1 MRYREL
7 GNTGLMVSE
16 TGFGTIPVLSG
27 NVPVLPDYY
36 SPDVDE
42 AVEIIKRDTRHFA
55 KKQLTW
61 FQRERVTVEVN
72 REALGSEEKILDF
85 VLSAA
90 KLRGVI

>member
-36 SPDVDE
+36 SPDLTVL
-42 AVEIIKRDTRHFA
+42 ILM
-55 KKQLTW
+55 KQL
-61 FQRERVTVEVN
+61 R
-72 REALGSEEKILDF
+72 
-85 VLSAA
+85 
-90 KLRGVI
+90 